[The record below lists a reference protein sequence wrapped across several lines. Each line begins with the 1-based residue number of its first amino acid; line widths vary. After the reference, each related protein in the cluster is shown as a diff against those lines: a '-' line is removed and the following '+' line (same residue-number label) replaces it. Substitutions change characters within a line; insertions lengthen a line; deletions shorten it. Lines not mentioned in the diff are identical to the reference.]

1 MRAAVLA
8 SLVVVASVAV
18 SSSAFGWQGTQT
30 CYPSGTYLCDPGEQP
45 IQVRWKYRCVGYEIN
60 ELGSSDLP
68 RTADGLIAPEVIET
82 INQSFDTW
90 NQVDCSDLSFV
101 YIGTT
106 EDNTTEYVDSRGCE
120 GNRNVISF
128 RDDAWPYASTSAF
141 ALTSVTFDPN
151 SGLITDSDVELNT
164 ATHDFTIGDDDV
176 VIDLKNTMTHE
187 AGHFLGLDHSQVRV
201 STMFFSAA
209 EGETRKRDL
218 DDDDIEAVCTIYPTI
233 EEDRV
238 CSNPPECNAPTDE
251 DRGVD
256 NGCCA
261 VVSSREDAP
270 FPLILGLF
278 LAIGYVVRRRASS
291 QNCS

>member
-1 MRAAVLA
+1 MRTSVCAVL
-8 SLVVVASVAV
+8 VVFIATW
-18 SSSAFGWQGTQT
+18 SATAWAWQGTQT

-45 IQVRWKYRCVGYEIN
+45 IQVRWKFRCVGYEIN
-60 ELGSSDLP
+60 ELGSVQLP
-68 RTADGLIAPEVIET
+68 RTADGLIAPEVIDT
-82 INQSFDTW
+82 INTSFDTW
-90 NQVDCSDLSFV
+90 NAVECSDLTFV

-106 EDNTTEYVDSRGCE
+106 EDSSTEYVNSRGCE
-120 GNRNVISF
+120 GNRNVIAF
-128 RDDAWPYASTSAF
+128 RDEEWPYAATSAF

-164 ATHDFTIGDDDV
+164 ASHDFTITEDDV
-176 VIDLKNTMTHE
+176 VIDLENTMTHE

-218 DDDDIEAVCTIYPTI
+218 DDDDIEAICSIYPTI

-238 CSNPPECNAPTDE
+238 CPNPPACNAPSDE
-251 DRGVD
+251 DRGID

-261 VVSSREDAP
+261 VVESPDDRHL
-270 FPLILGLF
+270 PLLFGLLF
-278 LAIGYVVRRRASS
+278 ALGYVVRRRASS
-291 QNCS
+291 QN